1 MRNQNEAVL
10 VHYKAGI
17 SVSMSK
23 KKHFYDKEISILCI
37 TLSGIASSD
46 IDLLIKHSRYFTKE
60 CCLIYISHIFRTL
73 T

>member
-23 KKHFYDKEISILCI
+23 KKHFYDKEISVLCI
-37 TLSGIASSD
+37 TLSGMASSD
-46 IDLLIKHSRYFTKE
+46 IDLLIKHSRYFT
-60 CCLIYISHIFRTL
+60 
-73 T
+73 

>member
-23 KKHFYDKEISILCI
+23 KKHFYDKEISVLCI
-37 TLSGIASSD
+37 TLSGMASSD
-46 IDLLIKHSRYFTKE
+46 IDLLIKHSPYFT
-60 CCLIYISHIFRTL
+60 
-73 T
+73 